1 MAYHVQSDGFTG
13 PLDLLVSLAHRG
25 QIDFNILALRSI
37 AETYVKHA
45 QSAFDLEEATDV
57 LVQLAVLTDLKVR
70 TLVPHAPPAEEL
82 PEEGDEPSDL
92 RERLSAQLAGYLQF
106 REAAQA
112 LRVLE
117 EVQRQVFVRAPGSP
131 DPTGD
136 VLVEGVTLQDLF
148 AAFAQ
153 VLRRAREAPQEI
165 AGEEFTVEQKIASLL
180 GTLEGR
186 PDGVAF
192 AALFRD
198 GASRLEIIVTFL
210 AMLELIKQRLIRVRQ
225 PQVFGDIL
233 VVLVDVA

>member
-1 MAYHVQSDGFTG
+1 MAYHVQSESFTG

-25 QIDFNILALRSI
+25 QIDFGTLPLRSM
-37 AETYVKHA
+37 AEAYA
-45 QSAFDLEEATDV
+45 ERARLAFDLEEATDV
-57 LVQLAVLTDLKVR
+57 LVQMAVLADLKVR

-82 PEEGDEPSDL
+82 PEDGDESSDFQ
-92 RERLSAQLAGYLQF
+92 ERLNAQLAGYVQF

-117 EVQRQVFVRAPGSP
+117 EVQHHVFVRAPGSP
-131 DPTGD
+131 DPAGD

-165 AGEEFTVEQKIASLL
+165 AGEKFTVEQQIASLL
-180 GTLEGR
+180 GLLAGR
-186 PDGVAF
+186 ADGVAF
-192 AALFRD
+192 AALFRE

-210 AMLELIKQRLIRVRQ
+210 AMLELIKQGRIRVRQ

-233 VVLVDVA
+233 LARVDAP

>member
-13 PLDLLVSLAHRG
+13 PLDLLVNLAHRG
-25 QIDFNILALRSI
+25 QIDLSTLALRSI
-37 AETYVKHA
+37 AETYVDRA
-45 QSAFDLEEATDV
+45 QLAFDLEEATDV

-117 EVQRQVFVRAPGSP
+117 EVQRQVFGRPAGSP

-165 AGEEFTVEQKIASLL
+165 AGEEFTVEQKTASLL
-180 GTLEGR
+180 DTLAGR

-233 VVLVDVA
+233 VVLVDAA

>member
-1 MAYHVQSDGFTG
+1 MAYHVQADSFTG

-25 QIDFNILALRSI
+25 QIDLSILALRSI
-37 AETYVKHA
+37 AETYVEHA
-45 QSAFDLEEATDV
+45 QSAFDLEEGTDV

-82 PEEGDEPSDL
+82 PEEDEPSDFQ
-92 RERLSAQLAGYLQF
+92 ERLSEQLAGYVQF

-112 LRVLE
+112 LRALE

-165 AGEEFTVEQKIASLL
+165 AGEEFTVEQRIVSLL
-180 GTLEGR
+180 GTLRGR

-192 AALFRD
+192 AALFRA

-210 AMLELIKQRLIRVRQ
+210 AMLEMIKQRLIRVRQ

-233 VVLVDVA
+233 VVLVDAA

>member
-1 MAYHVQSDGFTG
+1 MAYHVQSDSFTG

-25 QIDFNILALRSI
+25 QIDLSSLPLRSI
-37 AETYVKHA
+37 ADTYVERA
-45 QSAFDLEEATDV
+45 QLAFDLEEATDV

-82 PEEGDEPSDL
+82 PVEGDEPSDFQ
-92 RERLSAQLAGYLQF
+92 ERLNAQLAGYLQF

-117 EVQRQVFVRAPGSP
+117 QVQRQVFVRAPGSP

-136 VLVEGVTLQDLF
+136 VLVEGVTLHDLF

-180 GTLEGR
+180 GMLAGQPE
-186 PDGVAF
+186 GVAF

-233 VVLVDVA
+233 VVRVDVA